1 MREPALRAS
10 AAEAEVAWVFKEKK
24 YFWESNSSLRIRW
37 NPTKK
42 PEQLD
47 SKTKTRDDT

>member
-10 AAEAEVAWVFKEKK
+10 AIEAEVAWAFKEKK
-24 YFWESNSSLRIRW
+24 YFGESNRSLRIPW

-42 PEQLD
+42 
-47 SKTKTRDDT
+47 TRAIRQQNQNQR